1 MRILLCTHAFY
12 PSVGGVE
19 TCANDL
25 AQAFVEAGHE
35 VLLVTQTRSCV
46 PSDDLDLKVL
56 RRPSAPQ
63 LWRAFYWSEIV
74 FHNNVSLRC
83 LWPLLFLRRP
93 WFVTTHTW
101 ICRPDGR
108 VSMAD
113 RIKRLSLKLAHNVYI
128 SGAVAGH
135 IGHSGT
141 LVPNPYDE
149 RLFRLLELKGPRQG
163 CLFVGRL
170 VSDKGC
176 DLLLEALALLREQGV
191 GLALSVVGAG
201 SEETFLRDRV
211 RTLKLESLVVFE
223 GVKRG
228 EDLAAAMNAHEVLVV
243 PSRWAEPF
251 GLVALEGIACGCV
264 VVASEAGGL
273 PEAVGPCG
281 ITFPNGD
288 ARRLAEI
295 LVDLRRN
302 PEKAVAFRSAAPA
315 HLARHRRAFVA
326 QRYLELFSRQLGPC
340 APAEKSA
347 AACENGERKND
358 GCFP

>member
-1 MRILLCTHAFY
+1 MRILFCSHAFS

-19 TCANDL
+19 TCASDL
-25 AQAFVEAGHE
+25 AQAFAGAGHE

-56 RRPSAPQ
+56 RKPSALQ
-63 LWRAFYWSEIV
+63 LWRAFCWSEIV

-108 VSMAD
+108 VIMVD
-113 RIKRLSLKLAHNVYI
+113 RLKRFSLNFAHNIYI
-128 SGAVAGH
+128 SRAVAGH
-135 IGHSGT
+135 VGRRGT
-141 LVPNPYDE
+141 FVPNPYDE
-149 RLFRLLELKGPRQG
+149 RRFRLLEPKRRRQG

-170 VSDKGC
+170 VADKGC
-176 DLLLEALALLREQGV
+176 AVLLDALALLRAQGIE
-191 GLALSVVGAG
+191 LPLSVVGAG
-201 SEETFLRDRV
+201 PEEAFLRDRA
-211 RTLKLESLVVFE
+211 RALRLQSLVAFE
-223 GVKRG
+223 GLQRG
-228 EDLAAAMNAHEVLVV
+228 ETLAVTMNAHEVLVV
-243 PSRWAEPF
+243 PSLCAETF

-281 ITFPNGD
+281 ITFPKGD
-288 ARRLAEI
+288 ARRLAQI
-295 LVDLRRN
+295 LADLCRTPGR
-302 PEKAVAFRSAAPA
+302 AAAFRNAAPA

-340 APAEKSA
+340 ASPEKNA
-347 AACENGERKND
+347 AA
-358 GCFP
+358 